1 MRNPVQQSRPADTDH
16 KKVSA
21 TSPRRPRYWVYL
33 LIAVVVI
40 AAALFFGWLPR
51 QETHPNCLSCRFAKR
66 VDHQRAVRRVASS
79 FRSRIP
85 ITCAYLLARPSRPGE
100 QHPLH
105 SHRQDE

>member
-51 QETHPNCLSCRFAKR
+51 QETHPNCLSCRFAIGWTTNGR
-66 VDHQRAVRRVASS
+66 FAGWRALSDRGYPSPA
-79 FRSRIP
+79 RI
-85 ITCAYLLARPSRPGE
+85 Y
-100 QHPLH
+100 
-105 SHRQDE
+105 